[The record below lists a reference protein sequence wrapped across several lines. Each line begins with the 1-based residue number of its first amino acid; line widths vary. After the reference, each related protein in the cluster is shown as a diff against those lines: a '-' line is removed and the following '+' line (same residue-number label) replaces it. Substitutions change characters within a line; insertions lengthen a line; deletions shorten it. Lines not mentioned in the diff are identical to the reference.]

1 MLWWIDGNIFI
12 YVTFIFLLNRS
23 GWIYQCNAK
32 MSWVECNKHK
42 EFVYCKTSYI
52 FDKFLVLFIS
62 CSKCGDNNNR
72 IFREEEI
79 I

>member
-1 MLWWIDGNIFI
+1 
-12 YVTFIFLLNRS
+12 
-23 GWIYQCNAK
+23 

-52 FDKFLVLFIS
+52 LDKFLVLFIS